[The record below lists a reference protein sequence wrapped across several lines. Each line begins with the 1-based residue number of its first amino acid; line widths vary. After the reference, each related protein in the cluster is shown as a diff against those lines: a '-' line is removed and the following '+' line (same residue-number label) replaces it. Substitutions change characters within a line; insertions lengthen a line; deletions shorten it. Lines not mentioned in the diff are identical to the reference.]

1 MHISHHAYM
10 PRKKSDENLTK
21 VVSSIISVKDLEML
35 EKYAKV
41 CYTQNL
47 LKLPTISHMVR
58 YILNFWAHQM
68 RMREQL
74 EMINRDLDKPGRSN
88 LSTTKNV
95 KLDKAMWD
103 RFLKGR
109 QN

>member
-1 MHISHHAYM
+1 
-10 PRKKSDENLTK
+10 
-21 VVSSIISVKDLEML
+21 
-35 EKYAKV
+35 
-41 CYTQNL
+41 
-47 LKLPTISHMVR
+47 
-58 YILNFWAHQM
+58 
-68 RMREQL
+68 
-74 EMINRDLDKPGRSN
+74 LDKPGRSN